1 MEFVFASGRPSLDF
15 VGTLMWRRRP
25 EPTEQLTEPADL
37 GRWCTEAGLVDR
49 PPQVD
54 GRSLSAALEL
64 REQVYRVLD
73 ARRRGKA
80 LRRADVAA
88 VNRIAAGTPITRRL
102 TASGRVQTEGDIGQL
117 LTSLAVDV
125 LTLLADDEALG
136 RLRECENAD
145 CTRLYVDTSRAG
157 TRRWC
162 GMSGCGNRAKVAR
175 FRERHAAPSS

>member
-1 MEFVFASGRPSLDF
+1 M
-15 VGTLMWRRRP
+15 
-25 EPTEQLTEPADL
+25 
-37 GRWCTEAGLVDR
+37 
-49 PPQVD
+49 
-54 GRSLSAALEL
+54 
-64 REQVYRVLD
+64 
-73 ARRRGKA
+73 
-80 LRRADVAA
+80 
-88 VNRIAAGTPITRRL
+88 
-102 TASGRVQTEGDIGQL
+102 GQL